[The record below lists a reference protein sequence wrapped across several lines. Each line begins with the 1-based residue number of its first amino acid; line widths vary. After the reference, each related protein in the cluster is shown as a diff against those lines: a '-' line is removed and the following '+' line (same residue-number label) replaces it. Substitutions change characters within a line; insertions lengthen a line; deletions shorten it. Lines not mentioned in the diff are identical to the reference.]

1 MDITIDNAELLPAL
15 SLVNN
20 VIERQQTLPILANLL
35 FEVSDKHLTL
45 VGTNFEIELTRRLPQ
60 AMDGPDG
67 AFTVAARK
75 IVDICRNLPKD
86 GKVRLNCKDDV
97 VTVTCGR
104 SRFSLKT
111 LPAAEFTR
119 VDSQAKDATPLDW
132 EERFEVPA
140 AEMDNLLRR
149 TSFAMGKND
158 PRFYLNG
165 ALIELAKTGI
175 KMVATNSHRLAQSEF
190 KQKLELSTEPRQLI
204 VPRKAI
210 TELQHLLDQNDDN
223 KAKLQI
229 SVSSTH
235 LKIVCGDSTL
245 ISKLIDASYP
255 EFQSVLDKFDEATR
269 VPLPRQEMVD
279 ALTRV
284 SVMTAER
291 FNGVRLAFAPEEMTI
306 SARNQE
312 NEEADEKLSVEYTG
326 QPLESGYNVTY
337 LLDIFRTATDEQLDF
352 FLQSEQGICFI
363 RPPETPDTLWL
374 VMPMRI

>member
-15 SLVNN
+15 NLVNN

-35 FEVSDKHLTL
+35 FEVRDQHLTL
-45 VGTNFEIELTRRLPQ
+45 VGTNFEIELSKRLSQ
-60 AMDGPDG
+60 SMDSPDG

-75 IVDICRNLPKD
+75 IVDICRNLPKNS
-86 GKVRLNCKDDV
+86 KVRLKCAEDV
-97 VTVTCGR
+97 VTITCGR

-119 VDSQAKDATPLDW
+119 VDSPAADAAPLNW
-132 EERFEVPA
+132 EERFTLPA
-140 AEMDNLLRR
+140 GALMSLLRR

-165 ALIELAKTGI
+165 ALIDLAATGI

-190 KQKLELSTEPRQLI
+190 KQAIEIGTPRQLI

-210 TELQHLLDQNDDN
+210 TELQHLLDLNPDADGEVQV
-223 KAKLQI
+223 
-229 SVSSTH
+229 SVSHTH

-245 ISKLIDASYP
+245 VSKLIDASYP
-255 EFQSVLDKFDEATR
+255 EFQSVLDKFEEATR
-269 VPLPRQEMVD
+269 IPLPRQDMVE

-291 FNGVRLAFAPEEMTI
+291 FNGVKLAFDKESLAI

-312 NEEADEKLSVEYTG
+312 NEEADEKLTVEYDG
-326 QPLESGYNVTY
+326 QPVESGYNVTY

-352 FLQSEQGICFI
+352 HLQSEQGICFI